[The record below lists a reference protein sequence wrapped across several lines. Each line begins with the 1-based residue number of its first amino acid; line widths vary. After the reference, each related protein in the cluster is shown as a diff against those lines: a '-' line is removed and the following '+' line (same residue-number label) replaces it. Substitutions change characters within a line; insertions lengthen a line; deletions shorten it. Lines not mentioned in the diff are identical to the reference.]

1 MRSNV
6 PQTAPLANLPLPP
19 SSSSTTHPLSIGP
32 SVCPSVHPTS
42 FPFLLPS
49 PSVGEGGP
57 PSPSFLP
64 PCPVSI
70 PAVPAVAPVPT
81 AVAPITMA
89 PGLQHP
95 RRWNL
100 PGCRGWC
107 RRGRAAGAA
116 TGGTRRQTGN
126 EHRPSPLL
134 ARADGS
140 PRLRG
145 RRGAREGTEV
155 TWGRDRGG
163 RHRPL
168 APHPVPQPCVGLG
181 CSWSGKR
188 GGKGGAQLRG
198 WQVPSSRGTLLG
210 QESCGVCVP
219 LGWGPVGRASPWGRL
234 TSRTRGGI
242 PLGSVF
248 PRDKHPVGVGIPSG

>member
-19 SSSSTTHPLSIGP
+19 SSSSTTHPLSISP
-32 SVCPSVHPTS
+32 SVCPSVHPM

-107 RRGRAAGAA
+107 RRGQAAGAA

-140 PRLRG
+140 PRLWG

-155 TWGRDRGG
+155 TGAGTVGAGTGHWPCTRSHSPAWGLAAAGVGKEVAKVGGSSVAGRYRAAGVPRWDR
-163 RHRPL
+163 
-168 APHPVPQPCVGLG
+168 HP
-181 CSWSGKR
+181 
-188 GGKGGAQLRG
+188 AG
-198 WQVPSSRGTLLG
+198 W
-210 QESCGVCVP
+210 
-219 LGWGPVGRASPWGRL
+219 ASPWGRL
-234 TSRTRGGI
+234 PPQNQGGN
-242 PLGSVF
+242 PLGIGF
-248 PRDKHPVGVGIPSG
+248 P